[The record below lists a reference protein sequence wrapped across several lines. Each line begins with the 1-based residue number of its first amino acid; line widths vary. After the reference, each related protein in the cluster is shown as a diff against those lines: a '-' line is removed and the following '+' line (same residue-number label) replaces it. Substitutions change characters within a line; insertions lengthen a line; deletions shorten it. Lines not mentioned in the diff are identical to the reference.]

1 VSRILPRED
10 LILIKI
16 PDSTPEII
24 STYAQGDEQA
34 LLARVRY
41 NRLVDVFLG
50 ITTYSLQNHLRTTVG
65 GIGQIEIDELYVG
78 VSRSGQQFVIPVQAK
93 GGSDQLAVIQTQQ
106 DVACCQE
113 KFASLKCRPVSAQF
127 MADGVIAMF
136 ELTMQDGQIRVVDE
150 KHYKLVP
157 SAQIT
162 TEELQ
167 SYGER

>member
-1 VSRILPRED
+1 
-10 LILIKI
+10 
-16 PDSTPEII
+16 
-24 STYAQGDEQA
+24 
-34 LLARVRY
+34 
-41 NRLVDVFLG
+41 
-50 ITTYSLQNHLRTTVG
+50 
-65 GIGQIEIDELYVG
+65 
-78 VSRSGQQFVIPVQAK
+78 
-93 GGSDQLAVIQTQQ
+93 
-106 DVACCQE
+106 
-113 KFASLKCRPVSAQF
+113 